1 MLTAKPKVKRTKT
14 AKQALESLTRLCARA
29 ERSSGDAMRLMANWE
44 VPADQRAGVLQQLLK
59 ERYIDDS
66 RYAEAFVREKSN
78 LSAWGEYK
86 IRTALRRKGIAD
98 QIISEALSQLNP
110 EQNRNRLLQR
120 LQRKAKS
127 IKYDTLYQLKTKLI
141 RHGASLGFPMDEVIE
156 SADEVIRELNHNIE
170 ICEEEFYL

>member
-1 MLTAKPKVKRTKT
+1 MLTAKPKIKRTKT
-14 AKQALESLTRLCARA
+14 AQQALESLMRLCARA
-29 ERSSGDAMRLMANWE
+29 ERCSGDAMRLMANWK
-44 VPADQRAGVLQQLLK
+44 VPVDQRAGVLQQLLR

-86 IRTALRRKGIAD
+86 IRATLSRKGVSN

-110 EQNRNRLLQR
+110 EQNKSRLLQR
-120 LQRKAKS
+120 LQRKART

-156 SADEVIRELNHNIE
+156 SADEVIRELNHNTE